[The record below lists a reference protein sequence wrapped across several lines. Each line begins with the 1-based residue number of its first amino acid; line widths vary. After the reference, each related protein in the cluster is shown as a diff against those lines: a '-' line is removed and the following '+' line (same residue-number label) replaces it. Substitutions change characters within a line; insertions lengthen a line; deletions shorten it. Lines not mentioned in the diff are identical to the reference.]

1 MSESIEKKVDR
12 ILFYLENDPAT
23 GKEGFVSKVN
33 RLDKDFSNAKAKVS
47 GIVIVL
53 TIVFNTAFWL
63 FNKFVK

>member
-33 RLDKDFSNAKAKVS
+33 RLDKDFSTAKAKVS